1 MGLGRL
7 GWEGPSSTA
16 DSSVLPA
23 LELHSAWPGFCPM
36 NSGLWGTT
44 FSVGLECFPSSGFRS
59 SDLLQNC
66 CWKDP
71 LGSCSTVS
79 VDREGKCLMEMNTV
93 LTLNKRLSSFFFVLR
108 QLMGG
113 RRPKRMRV
121 GQFPSHLTQS
131 PVCPSLAVWPG
142 VRTVPPSPVV
152 TEPEVLSRGP
162 PTCG

>member
-93 LTLNKRLSSFFFVLR
+93 LTLNKRLSSFFFCLEATD
-108 QLMGG
+108 GG
-113 RRPKRMRV
+113 QKTKTDEGGAVPVPPNPK
-121 GQFPSHLTQS
+121 
-131 PVCPSLAVWPG
+131 PSLPLTSCVAWG
-142 VRTVPPSPVV
+142 QDCAS
-152 TEPEVLSRGP
+152 LA
-162 PTCG
+162 CGD